1 MSMLIEKDWSYN
13 AFTSTYFVA
22 MFVFNDLRWQAIVRF
37 VDIGGIVGLALSFFI
52 DILYQAR
59 KVSVHLYV
67 C

>member
-1 MSMLIEKDWSYN
+1 
-13 AFTSTYFVA
+13 

>member
-13 AFTSTYFVA
+13 GFTSTYFVV

-52 DILYQAR
+52 EILYQAR